1 MKFKFLIILFIG
13 LLNFT
18 NNVFADD
25 KILTSLQEG
34 NKIIFIRHAI
44 APGNGDPENFNI
56 KDCSTQRNLSKN
68 GIKQSKKI
76 GLFFKNNK
84 IKIDKVFSSEWC
96 RCKDTAKYAFENFDT
111 FDALNSFYDES
122 FAENETKQINDLKK
136 YIKNWDSDKNL
147 VFVTH
152 YVVISSILNIGTSSG
167 EIIISDKNFNI
178 IGSIN
183 AMKGALCCK
192 VPQL

>member
-1 MKFKFLIILFIG
+1 M
-13 LLNFT
+13 
-18 NNVFADD
+18 
-25 KILTSLQEG
+25 
-34 NKIIFIRHAI
+34 
-44 APGNGDPENFNI
+44 
-56 KDCSTQRNLSKN
+56 
-68 GIKQSKKI
+68 
-76 GLFFKNNK
+76 
-84 IKIDKVFSSEWC
+84 FSSEWC

-178 IGSIN
+178 IGSVN
-183 AMKGALCCK
+183 TM
-192 VPQL
+192 